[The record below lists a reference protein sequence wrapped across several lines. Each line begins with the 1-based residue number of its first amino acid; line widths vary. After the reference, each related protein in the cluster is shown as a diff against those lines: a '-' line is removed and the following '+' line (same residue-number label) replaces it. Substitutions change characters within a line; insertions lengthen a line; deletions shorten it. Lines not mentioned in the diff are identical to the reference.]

1 MEFIFVKKLVFKQKC
16 NWYLNLTMRKCRYS
30 YEDGREKRTRSSC
43 ESCEFRAIRN
53 KVAVIVS
60 S

>member
-1 MEFIFVKKLVFKQKC
+1 
-16 NWYLNLTMRKCRYS
+16 MRKCRYS

-60 S
+60 SWRKISKMIS

>member
-1 MEFIFVKKLVFKQKC
+1 
-16 NWYLNLTMRKCRYS
+16 MRKCRYT

-60 S
+60 SWRKISKMISYNF